1 MLGTIDLANKPGRIR
16 ALVLDQRSLTT
27 LIREIIDESGYT
39 VAEVAQKLG
48 VKSSSVRQY
57 YMGYR
62 SNPGVNWMIRL
73 AAICGAKLQVELP

>member
-57 YMGYR
+57 
-62 SNPGVNWMIRL
+62 
-73 AAICGAKLQVELP
+73 